1 MIASVGAAQNG
12 NCQSVRTGRELT
24 GLTLAPTVRVGVLVG
39 GRQGARRHE
48 GGELQSE
55 KTNIAAAL
63 TDRGRAGR
71 TVVTAWSGTRSL

>member
-1 MIASVGAAQNG
+1 MVASVGAAQNG

-48 GGELQSE
+48 GGELQSQ
-55 KTNIAAAL
+55 IANVAATL
-63 TDRGRAGR
+63 TDRSRAGR
-71 TVVTAWSGTRSL
+71 TVVTACGGQR